1 MSAKK
6 RKPAKAKSETV
17 IKFKTRPSPFKEG
30 KGGGG
35 YFGVVIPNGTATQD
49 DVFEMMAKSGC
60 TMGKHEIELV
70 WNATWNVVLDEMIRE
85 PRVMDLG
92 FCKLRPAIKGT
103 FSHMDGKF
111 DPKRNRLVVEVEP
124 PESIR
129 RALEKGVKAVNVTPV
144 DVPPPRIDNVCQAPD
159 YVRNTI
165 SAAAPFEILGVALTT
180 ECGDETAELSLPSGG
195 RVPLS
200 LKPQTRSDGSRRVK
214 AQLAEPMPSPCPKR
228 ATLVLRTHGLEGAKS
243 PLVTVKSAS
252 LKIVR

>member
-17 IKFKTRPSPFKEG
+17 IKFKTRPNPFKEG

-35 YFGVVIPNGTATQD
+35 HFGVAIPNGTISQGELVD
-49 DVFEMMAKSGC
+49 MIAKNGPL
-60 TMGKHEIELV
+60 GKHEIELV
-70 WNATWNVVLDEMIRE
+70 LNAIGNVVLDEMIRE

-92 FCKLRPAIKGT
+92 FCKLRPTIKGS
-103 FSHMDGKF
+103 FSHVDGKF
-111 DPKRNRLVVEVEP
+111 DPKRNKLVIEVEP

-180 ECGDETAELSLPSGG
+180 ECGDETAELLLPSGG

-228 ATLVLRTHGLEGAKS
+228 ATLVLRTHGLGGAKS